1 MSFQAISFVLFN
13 GITSTLFFK
22 YIITY
27 VYEKISKEREEEK
40 SWLLT
45 KINRF
50 ENEIKELYQVVD
62 ELCQTIDELEEKLQ
76 KKENL
81 LKESSE
87 ILFNKLDNFIVG
99 NYDTIQKENV

>member
-1 MSFQAISFVLFN
+1 MSFQAISYILFN

-22 YIITY
+22 YILTY
-27 VYEKISKEREEEK
+27 VYEKINKEREEEK
-40 SWLLT
+40 TWLLT

-50 ENEIKELYQVVD
+50 ENEIKELYQ
-62 ELCQTIDELEEKLQ
+62 TIDDLEDKLQ

-99 NYDTIQKENV
+99 NYDTVEKESL

>member
-22 YIITY
+22 YIFTY
-27 VYEKISKEREEEK
+27 VYEKITKEREEEK

-50 ENEIKELYQVVD
+50 ENEIKELYQ
-62 ELCQTIDELEEKLQ
+62 TIDELEEKLQ

-87 ILFNKLDNFIVG
+87 VLFNKLDNFIIG

>member
-13 GITSTLFFK
+13 GFTSTLFFK
-22 YIITY
+22 YMFTY
-27 VYEKISKEREEEK
+27 LYEKINKEREEEK
-40 SWLLT
+40 CWLLT

-50 ENEIKELYQVVD
+50 ENEIKDLY
-62 ELCQTIDELEEKLQ
+62 QTIDELEEKLQ

-99 NYDTIQKENV
+99 NYDTVQKENV

>member
-27 VYEKISKEREEEK
+27 VYEKITKEREEEK

-50 ENEIKELYQVVD
+50 ENEIKELY
-62 ELCQTIDELEEKLQ
+62 QTIDELEEKLQ

>member
-27 VYEKISKEREEEK
+27 VYEKITKEREEEK

-50 ENEIKELYQVVD
+50 ENEIKELYQ
-62 ELCQTIDELEEKLQ
+62 TIDELEEKLQ

-87 ILFNKLDNFIVG
+87 VLFNKLDNFIIG